1 MGDGQKTFYEI
12 LGVQSGASQ
21 SDISKAFRLLVKE
34 GHPDRFQEPGEKA
47 AAETRL
53 KQITEA
59 YNTLGKP
66 RLRLEYDRSLVAA
79 PQATAVT
86 RSPQEQAKDLLAQG
100 KAKYRANDLQS
111 ALAVFDHMLRL
122 EPENPEALFFAGM
135 VRLRN
140 PHWRN
145 QGALQVEKAIDLAPY
160 EPAFVSQYGALLLEI
175 GQKIRALKVLEAA
188 SLRFKDDQAIQE
200 LLALARGEK
209 PGGFTLFGKRK

>member
-12 LGVQSGASQ
+12 LGVP
-21 SDISKAFRLLVKE
+21 SDVPQADLSKAFRNLVKE
-34 GHPDRFQEPGEKA
+34 CHPDRFQEAGEKA

-66 RLRLEYDRSLVAA
+66 RLRLEYDRSLVSA
-79 PQATAVT
+79 PQATAVA

-100 KAKYRANDLQS
+100 KAKYRANDFQS
-111 ALAVFDHMLRL
+111 ALAVFDHLLRL
-122 EPENPEALFFAGM
+122 EPENPEALFYAGM
-135 VRLRN
+135 VRLKN

-160 EPAFVSQYGALLLEI
+160 EPAFVSQYAALLLEI
-175 GQKIRALKVLEAA
+175 GQKIRALKILEGA
-188 SLRFKDDQAIQE
+188 SSRFKGDLAIQD
-200 LLALARGEK
+200 LLARARGEK